1 MTVTG
6 NCLEV
11 FSFFFVTQ
19 SPLDCVNVEILTVP
33 TTSFIYNFEHLR
45 TGEPVFVGEKRLDAM
60 CVLENNP
67 KVNGPI
73 KFIYT
78 SLELFG
84 NNSAL
89 QLAKSTFSAALCARN
104 FGVFHIR
111 SN

>member
-60 CVLENNP
+60 CVLE
-67 KVNGPI
+67 KVNGPM
-73 KFIYT
+73 KFICT

-89 QLAKSTFSAALCARN
+89 QLAKSPFSAALCARN

>member
-1 MTVTG
+1 
-6 NCLEV
+6 
-11 FSFFFVTQ
+11 
-19 SPLDCVNVEILTVP
+19 
-33 TTSFIYNFEHLR
+33 
-45 TGEPVFVGEKRLDAM
+45 M
-60 CVLENNP
+60 CVLE
-67 KVNGPI
+67 KVNGPM

-104 FGVFHIR
+104 FSVFHIR